1 MVYKNWSSCFNFV
14 EELLAHS
21 LWDGDWAPGE
31 GVWLAQGAQ
40 KIVCTCVSTWAE
52 GVDPEQSPPGLM

>member
-1 MVYKNWSSCFNFV
+1 MFHFV
-14 EELLAHS
+14 EELLGHS